1 MISSTP
7 RQPLEK
13 FKSYV
18 ATVAEPIY
26 DTVNGEPVYIPAGY
40 TVKITGKSSTP
51 GYYKI
56 AVIQPRGVVRT
67 VATAKQLGIEAK
79 SNLTTL
85 NDDTPNILE
94 PNIFSLENDN
104 DNEADDLS
112 VVPPQV
118 GPLIPRIYQEYG
130 ITFLLYK
137 GRAIL
142 ADAPGVGKTLQ
153 ALEASWRVM
162 QALQRRLDP
171 LALCYTNDLSNRHDD
186 LNTHPTERPDWAA
199 AHTSHSMTSYSYG
212 KTTINVA
219 KKISTYYWAPSN
231 RPCTV
236 IVAPNHLCTM
246 WYKAIRAQYPDAYVA
261 LATGTGSTRDERM
274 SVITP
279 GHHFIIVNYEMMRPA
294 REPKETDYEYVD
306 IDGPY
311 GFKVRNKQLKASY
324 KKPVTYLDKLTAL
337 QPVCIVFDESHNLKS
352 VKSKQA
358 KACAEFARGVEY
370 RFLLTATPIKR
381 EADDLYMQL
390 HIIDPETF
398 DGSHLNQFT
407 YEYCF
412 FNNSAYGKQNI
423 QLRDGAKRKFW
434 FNKIASLEE
443 SAPSYEGGLYAT
455 TTKQS
460 NKKYNTSFTH
470 PNIDGY
476 ILGRSYKDVGLYL
489 PTVIPANIP
498 VEMDGNYR
506 KIYDNIKRTYRAEFE
521 ELGMNIDV
529 NSMIAMIHHL
539 RVMTACPNKYEA
551 VKQLTEDNEGPFAI
565 FCEYKVSGELLADM
579 LGTTYITG
587 EIPTED
593 REPLVARLLAEGKPI
608 VGMGRV
614 IGTGI
619 NAMADCNV
627 IINFEADW
635 TPGERTQRIGRVQR
649 YSPNRV
655 EGQPILLFDVFCTDT
670 IDQHVYEVQRN
681 RGISIRDIITVELG
695 IK

>member
-7 RQPLEK
+7 RQQPEK
-13 FKSYV
+13 FKSFV

-26 DTVNGEPVYIPAGY
+26 DTVNGEPVYIPVGY
-40 TVKITGKSSTP
+40 TVKITGKANTP

-79 SNLTTL
+79 SNLTNL
-85 NDDTPNILE
+85 NNSVDETNSPNILT
-94 PNIFSLENDN
+94 LEN
-104 DNEADDLS
+104 EYEEETSS
-112 VVPPQV
+112 VVPPQD

-171 LALCYTNDLSNRHDD
+171 LALCYTNDLSNRHDE
-186 LNTHPTERPDWAA
+186 LNTHPTERPDWAV
-199 AHTSHSMTSYSYG
+199 AHESHKLSTYTYG
-212 KTTINVA
+212 KTTINVYT
-219 KKISTYYWAPSN
+219 KIRSYYWPASSQ
-231 RPCTV
+231 PCTV

-261 LATGTGSTRDERM
+261 LATGTGSTREERM

-279 GHHFIIVNYEMMRPA
+279 GHHFIIVNYEMMRPT

-324 KKPVTYLDKLTAL
+324 KKPVTYLDKLEAL
-337 QPVCIVFDESHNLKS
+337 QPVCIIFDESHNLKS
-352 VKSKQA
+352 TKSKQA
-358 KACAEFARGVEY
+358 RACAEFAAGVQY

-390 HIIDPETF
+390 HIIDPDVF
-398 DGSHLNQFT
+398 DGSHLNAFT

-423 QLRDGAKRKFW
+423 QLRDSAKRRFW
-434 FNKIASLEE
+434 FNRIASLENADGE
-443 SAPSYEGGLYAT
+443 LYAT
-455 TTKQS
+455 TTKKD
-460 NKKYNTSFTH
+460 NKKYNTSFTR
-470 PNIDGY
+470 PNINGY

-506 KIYDNIKRTYRAEFE
+506 KIYDDIKRTYRATFE
-521 ELGMNIDV
+521 ELGMDIDV

-551 VKQLTEDNEGPFAI
+551 VKQLIDDNEGPFAI
-565 FCEYKVSGELLADM
+565 FCEYKVSGELLATM

-593 REPLVARLLAEGKPI
+593 REPLVARLLSEGKPI

-649 YSPNRV
+649 FSPNRV